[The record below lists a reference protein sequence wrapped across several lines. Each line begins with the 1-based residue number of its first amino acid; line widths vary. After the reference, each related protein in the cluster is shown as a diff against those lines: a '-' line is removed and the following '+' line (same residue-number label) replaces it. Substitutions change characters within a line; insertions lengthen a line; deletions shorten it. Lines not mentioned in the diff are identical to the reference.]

1 MANLQVSRGIQAQ
14 VAGSNPFTM
23 RGLGDGSGSVSE
35 LRARYYA
42 ATKDGAMFNVAS
54 QAVAT
59 TTVGLAT
66 TYTGL
71 VLVNPTT
78 STVDLVLNK
87 VSVMQSVIQSANVEA
102 FAIATGFNSTT
113 AVTLTVAATPQ
124 SQRVGSGLVAQAKA
138 ATSATLPTAPL
149 YNTFLQNTASATTNG
164 NGGVWDMEGSI
175 ILPPG
180 AYACF
185 VTPAQ
190 ASVAGM
196 WFSFS
201 WDEVTTTN
209 G

>member
-1 MANLQVSRGIQAQ
+1 MLIQTLTGVQNNQDGASGIAVRGGKQ
-14 VAGSNPFTM
+14 
-23 RGLGDGSGSVSE
+23 GDLIISE
-35 LRARYYA
+35 LHGRYYEN
-42 ATKDGAMFNVAS
+42 TYRGNGFSVAS

-71 VLVNPTT
+71 ALVNPVK
-78 STVDLVLNK
+78 STKNLVLNK
-87 VSVMQSVIQSANVEA
+87 CTMMQSVIQSTQVEA
-102 FAIATGFNSTT
+102 FAIAFGFNSTT
-113 AVTLTVAATPQ
+113 DVTLTTPATPQ
-124 SQRVGSGLVAQAKA
+124 SNVIGSGAVAQAKA

-149 YNTFLQNTASATTNG
+149 YGAFLTNTATATQNAPG
-164 NGGVWDMEGSI
+164 DFLDFEGSI

-180 AYACF
+180 AYACW

-201 WDEVTTTN
+201 WEEVPL
-209 G
+209 

>member
-1 MANLQVSRGIQAQ
+1 MLIQTLTGVQNNQDGAAGIAVRGGKQ
-14 VAGSNPFTM
+14 
-23 RGLGDGSGSVSE
+23 GDLIVSE
-35 LRARYYA
+35 LHGRYYEN
-42 ATKDGAMFNVAS
+42 TYRKNGFGVAS

-71 VLVNPTT
+71 ALVNPLK
-78 STVDLVLNK
+78 STVNLVLNK
-87 VSVMQSVIQSANVEA
+87 CTVMQSVIQATQVEA
-102 FAIATGFNSTT
+102 FALAYGFNATT
-113 AVTLTVAATPQ
+113 DVTLTTPATPQ
-124 SQRVGSGLVAQAKA
+124 SNFIGSGLVSQAKA

-149 YNTFLQNTASATTNG
+149 YGDFVTNTPTATSNAAG
-164 NGGVWDMEGSI
+164 AILDLEGSV

-180 AYACF
+180 AYACW

-201 WDEVTTTN
+201 WEEVPL
-209 G
+209 

>member
-1 MANLQVSRGIQAQ
+1 MLIQPLVGVQNNSDGQVPVAARGGKQ
-14 VAGSNPFTM
+14 
-23 RGLGDGSGSVSE
+23 GDLIVSE
-35 LRARYYA
+35 LHGRYYE
-42 ATKDGAMFNVAS
+42 TTYRGKGFSVAS

-71 VLVNPTT
+71 CLANPKASAVN
-78 STVDLVLNK
+78 LVLNK
-87 VSVMQSVIQSANVEA
+87 CTMMQSVIQSTQVEA
-102 FAIATGFNSTT
+102 FAIAFGFNSSTD
-113 AVTLTVAATPQ
+113 VTLTTPATPQ
-124 SQRVGSGLVAQAKA
+124 SNIIGSGAVAVAKA

-149 YNTFLQNTASATTNG
+149 YGAFVTNTATATQNSPG
-164 NGGVWDMEGSI
+164 DFLDFEGSI

-180 AYACF
+180 AYACW

-201 WDEVTTTN
+201 WEEVPL
-209 G
+209 